1 MSAPLPPLQ
10 GWDNFYVIVGSSAAG
25 LTGLT
30 FVVIAL
36 VADAGAMRVS
46 GLRTFITPIVLHF
59 GSALWL
65 SALLCVPGHTDLSL
79 SICVT
84 ASGAL
89 MSPYAVATSY
99 RMYRNRGQYRPVL
112 EDWIWNAALPSLC
125 YLALLAAGVGA
136 LQHPAPAL
144 YVIGGV
150 ALTLLF
156 IGIHNAWDL
165 AAWITVERPSVQSRQ
180 KSLNASVA
188 AATVASPA
196 VPPPSS
202 AQSSAPSPLSGG

>member
-1 MSAPLPPLQ
+1 MSAPLPLE

-36 VADAGAMRVS
+36 LSDAGAMRVS

-59 GSALWL
+59 GSALWI
-65 SALLCVPGHTDLSL
+65 SALLCVPGHTHLSL

-89 MSPYAVATSY
+89 LSPYAVATSY
-99 RMYRNRGQYRPVL
+99 RMYRNRREYRPVL
-112 EDWIWNAALPSLC
+112 EDWIWNATLPSLC
-125 YLALLAAGVGA
+125 YLTLLAAGVGA
-136 LQHPAPAL
+136 LQHPAAAL
-144 YVIGGV
+144 YVIGAV
-150 ALTLLF
+150 ALALLF

-165 AAWITVERPSVQSRQ
+165 AAWITV
-180 KSLNASVA
+180 
-188 AATVASPA
+188 
-196 VPPPSS
+196 
-202 AQSSAPSPLSGG
+202 